1 MNILKD
7 YKNDLKFN
15 TEYKTSG
22 YYKKSYILKCYD
34 EKNEQTH
41 IYFSIYYSHCSYEL
55 YIEGKRIEKIEN
67 GTVETFTNNK
77 GMKLIMPYTSYHY
90 SKKQFE
96 TTEKFLRDNLYY
108 LLTSYCNMNKNIY
121 ID

>member
-7 YKNDLKFN
+7 YKNKLKVIN
-15 TEYKTSG
+15 EYKTSG
-22 YYKKSYILKCYD
+22 YYKKSYILECHD

-41 IYFSIYYSHCSYEL
+41 IYFSIYYSHCNYEL

-67 GTVETFTNNK
+67 GTVETFTDNE
-77 GMKLIMPYTSYHY
+77 GIKLVMPYTSYRY

-96 TTEKFLRDNLYY
+96 NTENFLKVNLYY
-108 LLTSYCNMNKNIY
+108 LLTAYCNINKNIY